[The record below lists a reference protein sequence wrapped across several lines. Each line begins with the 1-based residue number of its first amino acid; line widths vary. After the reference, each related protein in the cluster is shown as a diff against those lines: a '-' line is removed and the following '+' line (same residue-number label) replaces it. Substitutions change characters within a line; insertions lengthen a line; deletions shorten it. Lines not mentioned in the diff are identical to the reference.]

1 MILFGLARRTARQIE
16 KVSLFYEVEG
26 AAAALRAL
34 HDEKVREAAA
44 VQPEVRL
51 RARGPLVRQR
61 LATAAHDHVEGGRR
75 HPLEACR
82 IDQHVEV
89 MLFAADDRPARIDQ
103 GDAVGGAVDEVD
115 VVAVLFA
122 ATV

>member
-1 MILFGLARRTARQIE
+1 MRT
-16 KVSLFYEVEG
+16 
-26 AAAALRAL
+26 L

-51 RARGPLVRQR
+51 RARGPLVSQR
-61 LATAAHDHVEGGRR
+61 LPAAAHDHIKGGRR